1 MNFHIEELNKLE
13 QHYKSNNNEII
24 MLYGDRLSCL
34 RDTLSAFTNNKPFFY
49 YKARNCSSKLQLQ
62 FFYDEIREELPKGI
76 SINVRYSEI
85 ISAMLSVPVK
95 KRIIVVDE
103 FQYIVKS
110 EPEFMDELIRCIH
123 NKWNNQAVLFIL
135 SSTQENWI
143 NKYLVEELKE
153 KAYEIDSIIHLDNPD
168 IDIINDIFKNY
179 SMSDKV
185 MLYSVFGCAPLF
197 LNKLNPQLNFYENIY
212 NNVLSKDSFFYNYG
226 KNILPEELREHSVYN
241 TILQALASGKKKL
254 NDIYKLTG
262 FERAKISV
270 YLKNLI
276 ELKLVEKIESFDTPG
291 RDNVQKGIYQITDP
305 FLRFWFCFIYP
316 HYSKLDILSPERFYK
331 KYIDGDFRSFCERTY
346 IEICKRYLLIESK
359 ENRLGFHITKIG
371 SWFGK
376 IGNIDIIAQDDF
388 EHTICCM
395 CYFSKNKMS
404 YSDYEWNNYCIS
416 QAKLNCDKLYLF
428 SPSSFDEKLI
438 KEGSSNENLILVEG
452 EIF

>member
-1 MNFHIEELNKLE
+1 MNFHTAELQKLE
-13 QHYKSNNNEII
+13 HHYNSSNNEIV
-24 MLYGDRLSCL
+24 MLYGDRLSML
-34 RDTLSAFTNNKPFFY
+34 KETLSSFISNKPFFY
-49 YKARNCSSKLQLQ
+49 YKARNCSPKLQLQ
-62 FFYDEIREELPKGI
+62 LFYDEIREDLPKGM
-76 SINVRYSEI
+76 SINVRYSDI

-123 NKWNNQAVLFIL
+123 NKWNNQSVLFIL
-135 SSTQENWI
+135 CSTHENWI

-153 KAYEIDSIIHLDNPD
+153 KAYEIDSIIHLENPD
-168 IDIINDIFKNY
+168 YNVINSTFHDY
-179 SMSDKV
+179 SMSNKI
-185 MLYSVFGCAPLF
+185 MLYSIFGSAPQY
-197 LNKLNPQLNFYENIY
+197 LNNLNPSISLTENITEK
-212 NNVLSKDSFFYNYG
+212 VLTKDGFFNNYG

-276 ELKLVEKIESFDTPG
+276 ELRIVEKIESFETPG
-291 RDNVQKGIYQITDP
+291 RENTQKGIYQITDP

-316 HYSKLDILSPERFYK
+316 HYSKLEFMPAEKFYK
-331 KYIDGDFRSFCERTY
+331 KYIDPDLRSFCERTY
-346 IEICKRYLLIESK
+346 IEVCKEYLLRES
-359 ENRLGFHITKIG
+359 ENNKLDFHITKIG
-371 SWFGK
+371 TWFGK

-388 EHTICCM
+388 GHTICCM

-404 YSDYEWNNYCIS
+404 YSDYEWNKYCIS
-416 QAKLNCDKLYLF
+416 QAKISCDKIYLF
-428 SPSSFDEKLI
+428 SPSSFDDKLL

-452 EIF
+452 DLF